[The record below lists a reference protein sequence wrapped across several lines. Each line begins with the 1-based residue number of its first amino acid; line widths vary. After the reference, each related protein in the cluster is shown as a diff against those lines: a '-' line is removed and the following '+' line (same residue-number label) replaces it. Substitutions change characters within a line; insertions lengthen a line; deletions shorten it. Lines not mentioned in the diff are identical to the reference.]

1 MNFLYHNVPDP
12 MIGSRLIPLNKMPEN
27 MADIKNKNLEKY
39 KDRKE
44 ILNRKIPLLNCLWN
58 DVSQFV
64 PINPQKIFQL
74 QKELGL
80 IKNIP
85 KYRFYKIPL
94 DSFDPTKSVA
104 FFKAGP
110 REENASVKWLKDVD
124 FESLQKIPKPTIKYY
139 ESLVGSGELPFNYQF
154 IPHILYMDSLDI
166 SKTEI
171 ILLQ

>member
-1 MNFLYHNVPDP
+1 MKFIYHHVPDP

-27 MADIKNKNLEKY
+27 MVDIKNKNLKKY

-44 ILNRKIPLLNCLWN
+44 ILDRKIPLLNCLWN

-80 IKNIP
+80 IKKAPN
-85 KYRFYKIPL
+85 YQFYKIPL
-94 DSFDPTKSVA
+94 DSFDPTKSVV
-104 FFKAGP
+104 FFKTGP
-110 REENASVKWLKDVD
+110 GEENVSVKWLKDVD
-124 FESLQKIPKPTIKYY
+124 FKSLQKIPKPTVEYY

-154 IPHILYMDSLDI
+154 IPHILCMDSLDI

-171 ILLQ
+171 IILK